1 MVDTIDRGRIVF
13 GKVFIPVVEQYK
25 EKYEENLR
33 KNFLQNE
40 CVGSKRVSLLALA
53 HTLTLFLYPEPGSK
67 IPISLY
73 S

>member
-33 KNFLQNE
+33 KNFL
-40 CVGSKRVSLLALA
+40 
-53 HTLTLFLYPEPGSK
+53 
-67 IPISLY
+67 
-73 S
+73 